1 MDKLIFL
8 GSDRNYNTGNYGIHS
23 DDSNISQP
31 CGEMNGT
38 GCIIG
43 YIDGTIEEPNQSK
56 GEVEI
61 EYIVDIIL
69 VS

>member
-1 MDKLIFL
+1 MDKLIFF
-8 GSDRNYNTGNYGIHS
+8 GSNRNDNGCNYSIKSYNSYIA
-23 DDSNISQP
+23 QP
-31 CGEMNGT
+31 SGKMNGT
-38 GCIIG
+38 GRIIG